1 MEAQGAAGASDHCKV
16 HKGLAGGCGIAFI
29 VLLAIG
35 IIWIWCLYD
44 QNAKC
49 KKAQKGGWYATAAGG
64 NMVTGGNN
72 PQWYQQ
78 KGNAGFGGSMD
89 SLYNLGQGR
98 VWGASAT
105 GPDAITT
112 LNSAYVNCDSGYAP
126 DALGEARV
134 LYEIQALDPAIN
146 MTALDSG
153 GGPHDLG
160 ITAKGVDDNALM
172 RLMQQGA

>member
-1 MEAQGAAGASDHCKV
+1 MDTPGGAAADDHVKV
-16 HKGLAGGCGIAFI
+16 RKGGLAAGGIVGAL
-29 VLLAIG
+29 VLLVLLILTFVL
-35 IIWIWCLYD
+35 WD
-44 QNAKC
+44 KHNKSQ
-49 KKAQKGGWYATAAGG
+49 KAQKGTWYATATGG

-98 VWGASAT
+98 VWGASAA

-146 MTALDSG
+146 MTVLDAG
-153 GGPHDLG
+153 GGAHDLG
-160 ITAKGVDDNALM
+160 VTAKGVDDNALM